1 MATRAT
7 RPGPNVLVT
16 GTPGCGKS
24 TLSQLVATAMG
35 GRVEHIDVSDFVKT
49 RGLHEGWDAERECFI
64 LDEDRVRPQ
73 CKMRHTGAPRL
84 RSVPPLGL
92 QACAAQLLDE
102 LELVTEQGWKIVDYH
117 SSELFPER
125 WFDLVVVLQT
135 DNAVLYQ
142 RLEARGYN
150 ERKIQENVECEI
162 MQVVRTEA
170 HEAYDES
177 IIWDLQSDTLAQ
189 MEDNVQRIVD
199 FFEQGGH

>member
-1 MATRAT
+1 
-7 RPGPNVLVT
+7 
-16 GTPGCGKS
+16 
-24 TLSQLVATAMG
+24 
-35 GRVEHIDVSDFVKT
+35 
-49 RGLHEGWDAERECFI
+49 
-64 LDEDRVRPQ
+64 
-73 CKMRHTGAPRL
+73 
-84 RSVPPLGL
+84 
-92 QACAAQLLDE
+92 
-102 LELVTEQGWKIVDYH
+102 VDYH
-117 SSELFPER
+117 SSDLFPER

-135 DNAVLYQ
+135 DNSVLYQ

-199 FFEQGGH
+199 FLEQGSH